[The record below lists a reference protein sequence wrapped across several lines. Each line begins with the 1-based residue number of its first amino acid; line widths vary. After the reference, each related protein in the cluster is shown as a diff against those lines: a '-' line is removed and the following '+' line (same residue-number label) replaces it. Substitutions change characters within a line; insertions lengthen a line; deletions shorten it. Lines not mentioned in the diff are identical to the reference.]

1 MQNIPAREELGRQI
15 KKAFVPENGYVY
27 IDADYS
33 QVELRVLAAL
43 SKDEHMMNAFK
54 NGEDIHKEVASK
66 VFDVPF
72 DEVTKEQRSKAKA
85 VNFGIVYGITS
96 FGLSQQLD
104 TTRKESQEYID
115 NYLKKYSGVKEY
127 MDEQVKNAQNNG
139 FVTTLFGRKRY
150 IPELKSKNYMVRE
163 FGKRVAMN
171 SPIQG
176 TAADIM
182 KIAMIRCFDE
192 LKKSGIDARIVL
204 QVHDELLIEAAE
216 KDKLRAIEILKDS
229 MENAVNMDVK
239 LKVDVQSANDWYDAK

>member
-1 MQNIPAREELGRQI
+1 
-15 KKAFVPENGYVY
+15 
-27 IDADYS
+27 
-33 QVELRVLAAL
+33 
-43 SKDEHMMNAFK
+43 
-54 NGEDIHKEVASK
+54 
-66 VFDVPF
+66 
-72 DEVTKEQRSKAKA
+72 
-85 VNFGIVYGITS
+85 
-96 FGLSQQLD
+96 
-104 TTRKESQEYID
+104 
-115 NYLKKYSGVKEY
+115 

-182 KIAMIRCFDE
+182 KIAMIKCFDE

-216 KDKLRAIEILKDS
+216 KDAGKAIEILRES

-239 LKVDVQSANDWYDAK
+239 LKVDVQSAKDWYDAK

>member
-1 MQNIPAREELGRQI
+1 
-15 KKAFVPENGYVY
+15 
-27 IDADYS
+27 
-33 QVELRVLAAL
+33 
-43 SKDEHMMNAFK
+43 MNAFK
-54 NGEDIHKEVASK
+54 NDEDIHREVASK
-66 VFDVPF
+66 VFDIPF
-72 DEVTKEQRSKAKA
+72 EEVTKEQRSKAKA

-96 FGLSQQLD
+96 FGLSQQLEI
-104 TTRKESQEYID
+104 TRKESQEYID
-115 NYLKKYSGVKEY
+115 NYLEKYNGVKEY

-182 KIAMIRCFDE
+182 KIAMIKCFDE

-216 KDKLRAIEILKDS
+216 KDAGKAIEILRES

-239 LKVDVQSANDWYDAK
+239 LKVDVQSAKDWYDAK

>member
-1 MQNIPAREELGRQI
+1 MVD
-15 KKAFVPENGYVY
+15 K
-27 IDADYS
+27 YS

-43 SKDEHMMNAFK
+43 SRDEHMMNAFK
-54 NGEDIHKEVASK
+54 NDEDIHREVASK
-66 VFDVPF
+66 VFDIPF
-72 DEVTKEQRSKAKA
+72 EEVTKEQRSKAKA

-96 FGLSQQLD
+96 FGLSQQLEI
-104 TTRKESQEYID
+104 TRKESQEYID
-115 NYLKKYSGVKEY
+115 NYLEKYNGVKEY

-182 KIAMIRCFDE
+182 KIAMIKCFYE

-216 KDKLRAIEILKDS
+216 KDAGKAIEILRES

-239 LKVDVQSANDWYDAK
+239 LKVDVQSAKDWYDAK